1 MEACNGF
8 TWAPGLPG
16 SVGTGRLDP
25 EFCCARS
32 TMVCWKNIPISIGD
46 SSSWMRIEKFPT
58 NTIQRNDQGY
68 WLLIPYA
75 SAVDSSHFPFPDIAV
90 EVVECSR
97 FRGFITWKC
106 QSTTFGI
113 GHCRWNGNG
122 TCTYTCLGEFGL
134 AVGWV
139 GGWLR
144 WWTFI
149 NMQDLMIGFFIP
161 TCVVQW
167 G

>member
-1 MEACNGF
+1 M
-8 TWAPGLPG
+8 WWVHL
-16 SVGTGRLDP
+16 GTGTTRFRRNRQTWPRILLRQKHNGLLKKYYHFHRRFFILEENWKVSHQHNP
-25 EFCCARS
+25 EERPRVLIIDSWCFG
-32 TMVCWKNIPISIGD
+32 CWFK
-46 SSSWMRIEKFPT
+46 
-58 NTIQRNDQGY
+58 
-68 WLLIPYA
+68 
-75 SAVDSSHFPFPDIAV
+75 
-90 EVVECSR
+90 VVECSR

-144 WWTFI
+144 WWTFV
-149 NMQDLMIGFFIP
+149 NMQDLMIGFFYSKL
-161 TCVVQW
+161 CSS
-167 G
+167 GHGL